1 MPLGFAGFM
10 LVGEVMI
17 MYQTLENTHSGAA
30 AVPSPRRTASTPKLN
45 QPFAVSR
52 EDSAAVHTGL
62 HLRRRFNTIRYVLLG
77 TGPFAPP
84 VGKFTH

>member
-1 MPLGFAGFM
+1 M

-30 AVPSPRRTASTPKLN
+30 AVPSHRRTIATPILN
-45 QPFAVSR
+45 MPSAGSR
-52 EDSAAVHTGL
+52 ADVTGLHTGL
-62 HLRRRFNTIRYVLLG
+62 HLRRRFNTVRYVLLG

-84 VGKFTH
+84 VGKFNV